1 MKSILTKVSIPPE
14 WTGEQVLA
22 VVEFL
27 DEISTAIWET
37 HDQKIVDAM
46 NKRDWL
52 LEHPIHDEDEGRP
65 LKPEDDLYY
74 NQLAAPVSDDDYPF

>member
-1 MKSILTKVSIPPE
+1 MKSILTKVTIPPE
-14 WTGEQVLA
+14 WNGEQTLA

-46 NKRDWL
+46 NKRDL
-52 LEHPIHDEDEGRP
+52 LLAHPIPDEDEGQP

-74 NQLAAPVSDDDYPF
+74 NRPAPSVSDDDYPF

>member
-1 MKSILTKVSIPPE
+1 MNSLLTKVTIPPE

-22 VVEFL
+22 VIEFL

-46 NKRDWL
+46 NKHESL
-52 LEHPIHDEDEGRP
+52 LEHPILDEEEGRP
-65 LKPEDDLYY
+65 LSPEDDLYC
-74 NQLAAPVSDDDYPF
+74 NRPDPSVSDDDYPF

>member
-1 MKSILTKVSIPPE
+1 MSSVLTKLTIPPE

-27 DEISTAIWET
+27 DEISTAIWEV
-37 HDQKIVDAM
+37 HDQKILDAM
-46 NKRDWL
+46 NKR
-52 LEHPIHDEDEGRP
+52 EREESVPDEEDGRP

-74 NQLAAPVSDDDYPF
+74 NKTKSPFSDDDYPF